1 MKYQIQN
8 QMNESSSTE
17 EKKDCSNEEQS
28 YNRKQKSL
36 GLLCSNFFNLYDDDD
51 VEFLNLNDAAN
62 RLGVERRRMYDIVN
76 VFEAIGVLVKKGKA
90 QYYWRGLGGIANALK
105 EMKEE
110 TLNDSLNIHDDG
122 YKTLVEQNTGSS
134 SEENLNANSR
144 IRALAA
150 GSSLV
155 KCSSSSS
162 KNGGTRTGKS
172 LRQLTEEF
180 VKLLLSSDGKVVALD
195 QAARILLTDASNSS
209 GTRCND
215 SKVRRLYDIAN
226 VLSSVGLIEKTYY
239 HSSGRPAFKWLG
251 LQKETLSVSKKR
263 IFGADLTNM
272 SIKRNKTVSSMNL
285 NSNSN
290 NQEQDRYDLAHRH
303 NPFGFDPTKLPK
315 ADASVKKTVTRS
327 QAMLNLASSRIPP
340 YRNQGLQGLFAHY
353 TEAWGTWY
361 DEIGK
366 KPRPEMKSSEFI
378 SVPSA
383 LRSS

>member
-8 QMNESSSTE
+8 QMNESSTE

-62 RLGVERRRMYDIVN
+62 RLGVERRRMYDVVN

-90 QYYWRGLGGIANALK
+90 QYYWKGLGGIANALK

-110 TLNDSLNIHDDG
+110 ALNDSFNISCDDDG
-122 YKTLVEQNTGSS
+122 TETLVDQQTGSS
-134 SEENLNANSR
+134 SQENLNANSR
-144 IRALAA
+144 VEALAA
-150 GSSLV
+150 GSSLA

-195 QAARILLTDASNSS
+195 QAAKILLTDANNSS
-209 GTRCND
+209 ETRCND

-226 VLSSVGLIEKTYY
+226 VLSSVGLIEKTHYLN
-239 HSSGRPAFKWLG
+239 SGRPAFKWLG
-251 LQKETLSVSKKR
+251 RQKETLPVSKKR
-263 IFGADLTNM
+263 IFGTDLTNM

-285 NSNSN
+285 NLNSH

-303 NPFGFDPTKLPK
+303 NPFGFDPTKLPN
-315 ADASVKKTVTRS
+315 ADAIVKKTVTRS
-327 QAMLNLASSRIPP
+327 QAMLNLASTHIPP

-366 KPRPEMKSSEFI
+366 KP
-378 SVPSA
+378 
-383 LRSS
+383 